1 MAIKYLKTAKLKNK
15 TVLLRVDVNE
25 PINEHGV
32 LEDDFRIRAIIPT
45 IQFLTKQGCKVIIA
59 GHLGRPEGKWDESLS
74 LRPVAQRLAELLTFK
89 FVETEHGLP
98 DYPVNHLIFFRGN
111 ITDLKT
117 AASVQAILQKDIVF
131 LENLRFYPGEEE
143 NSPAFSKTL
152 ANLCDVYVNDAFA
165 VSHRDSA
172 SIVGI
177 TKHRPSYAGL
187 LLDKEIKSLT
197 TVLIKPKSPF
207 VVMLGGIKI
216 SEKAKTLEHLGK
228 KSDKILL
235 GGGIAN
241 MIFLAKGISVGK
253 SNVENEARDTAWH
266 LLQNFGDKIILPQD
280 VVVANSSYEKSSVR
294 VCSVH
299 DVKKHEMILD
309 LGPKSILQFATELKK
324 AKTVVWNGP
333 LGLFEEKPFAT
344 GTLAL
349 AKIVG
354 AVSSGRAFGVV
365 GGGETVDAVRHAH
378 QAQFIDHVSTGGGAM
393 LEFLSGDKLP
403 GIKALE

>member
-1 MAIKYLKTAKLKNK
+1 MIKYLKTAKLKNK

-25 PINEHGV
+25 PIGERGV

-45 IQFLTKQGCKVIIA
+45 IQFLVKQSCKVIIA
-59 GHLGRPEGKWDESLS
+59 GHLGRPEGKWDESLT

-117 AASVQAILQKDIVF
+117 SAQVQAVPEKDIVF

-197 TVLIKPKSPF
+197 SVLVKPKSPF
-207 VVMLGGIKI
+207 VVMIGGIKI

-228 KSDKILL
+228 KADKILL

-253 SNVENEARDTAWH
+253 SNVESEARETAWH
-266 LLQNFGDKIILPQD
+266 LLQNFGDKIILPLD
-280 VVVANSSYEKSSVR
+280 VVVANSNYDKSSIR
-294 VCSVH
+294 VCNIH
-299 DVKKHEMILD
+299 DVKKDEMILD

-354 AVSSGRAFGVV
+354 AVSSGRAYGVV

-378 QAQFIDHVSTGGGAM
+378 QAEFIDHVSTGGGAM